1 MAYLPTRPSRDVT
14 IHMILEPPDL
24 MVRLA
29 ALLPGQRPHPTRG
42 RAIIGVG
49 RRRVFVL
56 ASRVPDRG
64 MDSSAWAKRFSATM
78 SLLRYLWTYVLRPI
92 AVSAI
97 CGLILFIG
105 VAISHAGFSKAV
117 VIGLFEGLLA
127 DPDMF
132 LPYLFVVGVWSVL
145 LILTNIGYSLLEW
158 WRSRCS
164 PNA

>member
-1 MAYLPTRPSRDVT
+1 
-14 IHMILEPPDL
+14 MILEARDL

-29 ALLPGQRPHPTRG
+29 ALLPGQRSHLTRG
-42 RAIIGVG
+42 RAITGAGG
-49 RRRVFVL
+49 RHVFVL
-56 ASRVPDRG
+56 ASRAPDRE
-64 MDSSAWAKRFSATM
+64 MDSSARPTRLSATM
-78 SLLRYLWTYVLRPI
+78 HVLRYLWTYVLRPI

-97 CGLILFIG
+97 CGLILVIG
-105 VAISHAGFSKAV
+105 VTINNAGFSKAV
-117 VIGLFEGLLA
+117 IIGLFGGLLA

-145 LILTNIGYSLLEW
+145 LILTNIGYSLLKW